1 MINNAVVDIK
11 NPLNPF
17 ALMSASDL
25 DYDTHTLVYNRTLEI
40 LDEWEPLF
48 RRERRIFDNGSY
60 VLLKEAVINKVLDD
74 FNGDLSSIDAYI
86 KKIALTVRF
95 NSGVSSINRIISNSH
110 DGNFTL
116 EDTLTDDN
124 RIEPVYSKDEIKRRV
139 SEELFWS
146 EWVHQLE
153 TKDLS
158 LYDFTVMDVTQII
171 FSVPILERVLQYH
184 AEEIIQS
191 EVGTL
196 KRDFYKTCFNTIVN
210 QLKVNLKLTTSEV
223 HENISNWL
231 ALFLQNREVF
241 RTQYAL
247 VLQSHVLPFKNTK
260 ESKVSIDSSIDFTLK
275 DDYINF
281 NGKRKSRIY
290 KFNLGKAID
299 FIFDDYYSE
308 HSSNLSFKVNGR
320 TFYNVLG
327 GIFVED
333 GDLIPLLRE
342 NLCELVLL
350 TLKAKFIC
358 MTDEY
363 LYVEVGNMQPSIQ
376 FYIYYFGLTLPFVLL
391 NVGRSCAIEG
401 DIIHDITQFE

>member
-1 MINNAVVDIK
+1 M
-11 NPLNPF
+11 
-17 ALMSASDL
+17 
-25 DYDTHTLVYNRTLEI
+25 
-40 LDEWEPLF
+40 
-48 RRERRIFDNGSY
+48 
-60 VLLKEAVINKVLDD
+60 
-74 FNGDLSSIDAYI
+74 
-86 KKIALTVRF
+86 
-95 NSGVSSINRIISNSH
+95 
-110 DGNFTL
+110 
-116 EDTLTDDN
+116 TDDN

-210 QLKVNLKLTTSEV
+210 QLKVNLKMSTSEV